1 MATNLPPGQGDN
13 RLFAEISGMANHR
26 KKGCV
31 SFYDGSAVSLAAAD
45 WTNMLNTVNKRR
57 VAFGAPQ

>member
-1 MATNLPPGQGDN
+1 MSTNLPAGQGDN
-13 RLFAEISGMANHR
+13 CLYTRANHR

-31 SFYDGSAVSLAAAD
+31 SYYDGSAMSMSGAE

-57 VAFGAPQ
+57 VAFGVP